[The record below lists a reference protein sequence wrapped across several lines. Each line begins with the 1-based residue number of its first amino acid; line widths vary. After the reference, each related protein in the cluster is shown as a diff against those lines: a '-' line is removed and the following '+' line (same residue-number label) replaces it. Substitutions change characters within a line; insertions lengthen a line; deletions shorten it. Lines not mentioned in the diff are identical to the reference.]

1 MSAPPWDGD
10 LTGAVIDDRYVV
22 GTLLGSG
29 GMAEVYRAYDRSTTS
44 SVAIKIFSG
53 PGLPDDELR
62 LQREATMLTSLECP
76 GIIPVYASGT
86 LSRRPYFVMREIT
99 GGTLRQRMREP
110 LPPRFVARLGG
121 QIAAV
126 LDHVHALGVVHRDIK
141 PSNILLDD
149 EEKQAY
155 LADFGLALVAEVTR
169 VTTSGVLVG
178 TAGYLS
184 PEQVCGGDVGPSAD
198 VYALGLV
205 LLECLTG
212 RVEYPGGDAEAALA
226 RLARAPRIPVDL
238 PLAWVSLLSAMTDM
252 DAARRPT
259 AAQCAR
265 SLSAAFEASRGLP
278 ALLPGA
284 AVSDAAVSDASSVTA
299 SISASASAS
308 ASVEVPRPRRGKR
321 LAISAACAV
330 AVTAVAVA
338 VANFGGGGT
347 EAPAADHPVVP
358 DAQTHVVTVSPSTVT
373 VVQATSNSPDA
384 PGAPQPG
391 AVVPGTQAATSGTQP
406 GSPSQGGVPPTE
418 TSAKPSKTKD
428 KGPKKS
434 SEPPSTPAP
443 TP

>member
-1 MSAPPWDGD
+1 MSEPWDGD

-22 GTLLGSG
+22 GSLLGSG

-44 SVAIKIFSG
+44 SVAIKIFAG

-62 LQREATMLTSLECP
+62 LQREATMLSSLECP

-110 LPPRFVARLGG
+110 LPPRFVARFGS
-121 QIAAV
+121 QIASV
-126 LDHVHALGVVHRDIK
+126 LDHVHSLGVVHRDIK

-184 PEQVCGGDVGPSAD
+184 PEQVRGGDVGPAAD
-198 VYALGLV
+198 VYTLGLV

-226 RLARAPRIPVDL
+226 RLARAPRIPIDL
-238 PLAWVSLLSAMTDM
+238 PLAWVSLLSAMTEM
-252 DAARRPT
+252 DPTRRPT

-278 ALLPGA
+278 ALLP
-284 AVSDAAVSDASSVTA
+284 DAAVSAPAAV
-299 SISASASAS
+299 S
-308 ASVEVPRPRRGKR
+308 ASVSPEVPRQWRGKR
-321 LAISAACAV
+321 LAISAACA
-330 AVTAVAVA
+330 AAATAVAVA
-338 VANFGGGGT
+338 VANFGGGGS
-347 EAPAADHPVVP
+347 EAPAAD
-358 DAQTHVVTVSPSTVT
+358 QTVIQDPRTQVVTVTPSTVT
-373 VVQATSNSPDA
+373 VVQTTDG

-391 AVVPGTQAATSGTQP
+391 GPVPGTVAPTSSPAGTE
-406 GSPSQGGVPPTE
+406 GGVVAPTGE
-418 TSAKPSKTKD
+418 SAKPSEDRQKGKKKD
-428 KGPKKS
+428 RTGS
-434 SEPPSTPAP
+434 SVP
-443 TP
+443 TPTSLPTP

>member
-1 MSAPPWDGD
+1 MSAPWDGD

-44 SVAIKIFSG
+44 AVAIKVFAG

-62 LQREATMLTSLECP
+62 LRREATMLSSLDCP
-76 GIIPVYASGT
+76 GLIPVYDSGAV
-86 LSRRPYFVMREIT
+86 SRRPYFVMREIT

-110 LPPRFVARLGG
+110 LPPRFVARFGG
-121 QIAAV
+121 QIAFV

-149 EEKQAY
+149 TEKQAY

-184 PEQVCGGDVGPSAD
+184 PEQVRGGDVGPAAD
-198 VYALGLV
+198 VYSLGLV

-212 RVEYPGGDAEAALA
+212 RPEYPGGDAEAALA

-252 DAARRPT
+252 DPARRPT

-265 SLSAAFEASRGLP
+265 SLSAAHEASRGLP

-284 AVSDAAVSDASSVTA
+284 AVADPAVPDADAVVADSVA
-299 SISASASAS
+299 ADG
-308 ASVEVPRPRRGKR
+308 VPRPRRGKR
-321 LAISAACAV
+321 LAITAACA
-330 AVTAVAVA
+330 AAATAVAVA
-338 VANFGGGGT
+338 VANLGGG
-347 EAPAADHPVVP
+347 EVPAADQPVVP

-373 VVQATSNSPDA
+373 VVRTPGDPDA

-391 AVVPGTQAATSGTQP
+391 AVVPTGTATP
-406 GSPSQGGVPPTE
+406 GSSTSPTSSGSTE
-418 TSAKPSKTKD
+418 EPTSDPVKPSKSKD
-428 KGPKKS
+428 RGPKS
-434 SEPPSTPAP
+434 SDARPAP
-443 TP
+443 DPKP